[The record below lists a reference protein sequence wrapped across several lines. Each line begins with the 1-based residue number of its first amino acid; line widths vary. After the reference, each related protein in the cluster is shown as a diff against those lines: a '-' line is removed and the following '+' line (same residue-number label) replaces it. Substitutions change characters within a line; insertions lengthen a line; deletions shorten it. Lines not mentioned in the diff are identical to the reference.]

1 MNKFCTGRKQWDSQQ
16 LFKNIKPRFH
26 HSNKELLFNL
36 AFSSGISGSG
46 TLGYSRWSRRPL
58 PTLLT
63 EERTEVLQKPGFFD
77 YEVSPSP
84 QVVEWHMNFANNE
97 IFSAWATSLL
107 AQDELQVVEHPGL
120 IGMRFE
126 AMKEG
131 LSLRSVEDS
140 TPTPILIT
148 GVERRLSI
156 DTAPNEDAGRP
167 HGIYGNN
174 FRNASESQIT
184 SATTVI
190 TPPTKSN
197 ILAIEA
203 PAYGSGRYTSN
214 TITFILSTAYSG
226 FSAVMDESRLSL
238 NASTVRI
245 HSGFW
250 GCGAYG
256 GNRVLMLLL
265 QMVAAQLAGID
276 QIIFHTGDQSGALSF
291 REANEIYQRIRGA
304 NMPVDQV
311 IDLVVGYHFEWGE
324 SDGN

>member
-1 MNKFCTGRKQWDSQQ
+1 MNKFCTGRKQWDSQH
-16 LFKNIKPRFH
+16 LSKNMKPKFH
-26 HSNKELLFNL
+26 HSNKEHLFKL
-36 AFSSGISGSG
+36 AFSNGISESG
-46 TLGYSRWSRRPL
+46 KLGYSRWSSRPL

-63 EERTEVLQKPGFFD
+63 GGETEVLQRPGFFD
-77 YEVSPSP
+77 YEESSSP
-84 QVVEWHMNFANNE
+84 QVADWYMNFANNE

-107 AQDELQVVEHPGL
+107 AQDELQVAEHPAL
-120 IGMRFE
+120 IGMRIE

-131 LSLRSVEDS
+131 ISLWSVEDGV
-140 TPTPILIT
+140 PTPILIT

-156 DTAPNEDAGRP
+156 DTSPNEGAGRP
-167 HGIYGNN
+167 HGIYGNY

-214 TITFILSTAYSG
+214 TITFILNTAYSG
-226 FSAVMDESRLSL
+226 FSAVSDESRLSL

-256 GNRVLMLLL
+256 GNRVLMLIL
-265 QMVAAQLAGID
+265 QMVAARLAGID
-276 QIIFHTGDQSGALSF
+276 QIIFHTGDGSGSLPF
-291 REANEIYQRIRGA
+291 RESYEIFRRIPRE
-304 NMPVDQV
+304 NLSVNQV
-311 IDLVVGYHFEWGE
+311 IDLVAGYHFEWGE